1 MKVLVSLSLTQED
14 AQAYAKV
21 KAAYKPFYEKL
32 PDEAKHALN
41 SYKSSEGFVLNDEMR
56 RNKGRVTGQ
65 LSWMVKPLGA
75 ALSFSIPFQTS
86 VWRGDASGLFHKSK
100 PGAIITCY
108 DAKSATFDAAT
119 ALGFAGSGKDLYL
132 CRIRVPKGC
141 RIGVPLHIMEEE
153 LVFAAGTRFKVDKIE
168 TKEHK
173 GRNFHIV
180 DLTAQPMHI
189 MAATAAGGPNIG
201 QRLKRVRK
209 GKTYVGEIVDNDGS
223 TVRIQYDQGLPDEQF
238 RLDHFQ
244 RMVDEETI
252 VFTKTAAKLLKKPV
266 KPSARPAVREARE
279 RRKGNALQVAQEMLD
294 DALEIVETEPRDKA
308 VRAARAFAIKSGL
321 SVVNVTN
328 HPAYRQIK
336 DAGGGRIEPYWDEGS
351 KTLQP
356 TGIRFTL
363 PGLSRFITLTGTSP
377 RYVVSVGDTTLRG
390 RMTWEQI
397 ESWVTQNTKKFS
409 KRDAATQE
417 SIQKGSAKQRL
428 IERDAT
434 HGYAVSVYDD
444 ATLWIR
450 ASKKLA
456 ASMERVLKAL
466 VAKNDS
472 SGKGKLELQAAQAYA
487 RLLKRT
493 AEHAQRVLKD
503 ALALSDIG
511 DMEEPKSSDLM
522 RWTQDQ
528 RRLEANVEK
537 LSEWRGQVES
547 GLRRYGLKLEAVK
560 PKTKKK

>member
-1 MKVLVSLSLTQED
+1 MKVLVSLALSHED

-21 KAAYKPFYEKL
+21 KAAYKPFYESL

-75 ALSFSIPFQTS
+75 ALGFSIPFQTS

-100 PGAIITCY
+100 PGAIITCH
-108 DAKSATFDAAT
+108 DAKSATFDAST

-132 CRIRVPKGC
+132 CRIKVPKGC

-153 LVFAAGTRFKVDKIE
+153 IVFAAGTRFKVEKIE
-168 TKEHK
+168 TREHK

-189 MAATAAGGPNIG
+189 MAAVASSGPKIG

-209 GKTYVGEIVDNDGS
+209 GKTYVGEIISNDGD
-223 TVRIQYDQGLPDEQF
+223 TVRVQYDQGLDPEQF
-238 RLDHFQ
+238 KLGHFQ
-244 RMVDEETI
+244 RMVDDETI

-266 KPSARPAVREARE
+266 KPSDRPAVREARE

-294 DALEIVETEPRDKA
+294 DALEIIETEPRDKA
-308 VRAARAFAIKSGL
+308 VRAARAFAIENKL

-336 DAGGGRIEPYWDEGS
+336 DAGGGRIEPFWGPGA

-363 PGLSRFITLTGTSP
+363 PGMSRFITLTGTSP
-377 RYVVSVGDTTLRG
+377 RYVVNVGDVTLRG
-390 RMTWEQI
+390 RLTWEQI
-397 ESWVTQNTKKFS
+397 EHWVAQNTGRFNR
-409 KRDAATQE
+409 RDKATQQ
-417 SIQKGSAKQRL
+417 SIQDGSLRQRL

-434 HGYAVSVYDD
+434 HGYAVAVYDD
-444 ATLWIR
+444 AMLWTR
-450 ASKKLA
+450 ASKKLVT
-456 ASMERVLKAL
+456 SMARVLKTL
-466 VAKNDS
+466 TSKNDA
-472 SGKGKLELQAAQAYA
+472 SGRGKLELQAAQAYA

-493 AEHAQRVLKD
+493 EEHAQRVIKD

-511 DMEEPKSSDLM
+511 DMEAPKSSDLL
-522 RWTQDQ
+522 RWTND
-528 RRLEANVEK
+528 RKRLAANVEK
-537 LSEWRGQVES
+537 LDEWRGQVES
-547 GLRRYGLKLEAVK
+547 GLRRYGLRMESI
-560 PKTKKK
+560 KTKKK